1 MMDTGSQMSYIAEAA
16 RQQLALTSDGERS
29 LSIMTFGA
37 KQANSPSCEYVR
49 VGLKLRGDQVLI
61 FKLFSMLMIC
71 EPLMSHFL
79 VDCQKSYPHLT
90 GLELA
95 DDPGDNQT
103 LKVDVLISSDHYW
116 DLITRRLQRGTDG
129 PVTIETKL
137 GWILSGPVVISGQ
150 TDESHSLVVHTMH
163 ISAPTSEMQTLDNT
177 MMSFW
182 ELESFGIP
190 STDHSLHP
198 LIKSREIDY

>member
-1 MMDTGSQMSYIAEAA
+1 MMDTGSQMSYIAETA
-16 RQQLALTSDGERS
+16 RQQLGLSSDGERS

-37 KQANSPSCEYVR
+37 KQANSRSCEYVR

-61 FKLFSMLMIC
+61 FKLFSVPMIC
-71 EPLMSHFL
+71 EPLKTHSL

-103 LKVDVLISSDHYW
+103 LKVDVLIGSDHYW
-116 DLITRRLQRGTDG
+116 DLITGRLQRGADG
-129 PVTIETKL
+129 PIAIETKL
-137 GWILSGPVVISGQ
+137 GWVLSGPVVISGQ

-163 ISAPTSEMQTLDNT
+163 ISAPTSETQTLDNT
-177 MMSFW
+177 MKSFW

-190 STDHSLHP
+190 STDCSLYDE
-198 LIKSREIDY
+198 L